1 MVALFPAEGV
11 EQLAV
16 GFVGSADPEE
26 VVEEDAEAVAVEEE
40 AVEELET
47 PNWATVTLPLTHV

>member
-1 MVALFPAEGV
+1 MALFPAEGV

-26 VVEEDAEAVAVEEE
+26 VVEEDAEVVAVEEE